1 MSGAVLRLC
10 GDCAVTVEFE
20 NEISTRFASASKEF
34 FTNSRTEKSLRLSTG
49 LRGNMS
55 PA

>member
-20 NEISTRFASASKEF
+20 NEISIE
-34 FTNSRTEKSLRLSTG
+34 TNRKVIALKYRIEGEHVPGISCLLYTSRCV
-49 LRGNMS
+49 
-55 PA
+55 